1 MQNTYKT
8 MQTLRTSKFDN
19 MSLEELAG
27 CYNEELNPS
36 ILATAFCHTYALS
49 LQVAGKFFGLCSA
62 DIASYAL
69 ESLDQCLQTFDA
81 DKYSKFSTYYYTIFK
96 NRLRTETQSL
106 STQKRKAIFHS
117 DSLTSLVE
125 NGFDIA
131 DEAAGFMQIIPIVM
145 QTLGTFNLSANEL
158 KYCKLVMIGYTNSD
172 IAKLLGV
179 STMTISNIRK
189 RLRIKLQPMCV

>member
-62 DIASYAL
+62 VSVP
-69 ESLDQCLQTFDA
+69 
-81 DKYSKFSTYYYTIFK
+81 
-96 NRLRTETQSL
+96 LRGL
-106 STQKRKAIFHS
+106 
-117 DSLTSLVE
+117 
-125 NGFDIA
+125 
-131 DEAAGFMQIIPIVM
+131 
-145 QTLGTFNLSANEL
+145 
-158 KYCKLVMIGYTNSD
+158 
-172 IAKLLGV
+172 
-179 STMTISNIRK
+179 
-189 RLRIKLQPMCV
+189 